1 MRRVG
6 WLDRA
11 GPHWRHRGQRPS
23 RAAQTQ
29 APRRQAQCGR
39 SRLAQSCSLHASG
52 AVPGKD
58 HSTHRSAVE
67 KGADAQLAAGEAQPS
82 PLGRPLTSFGS
93 AGSRLL
99 GWGQVG
105 PSEVWVQFAGMLA
118 LQREPWC
125 LFGRVRARWARGGP
139 RGADCIVGVLCPDPG
154 HSPAWPA
161 EGPVRGHRA
170 HP

>member
-67 KGADAQLAAGEAQPS
+67 KGADAQLAAEEKQHVDEASLRREFHSLSIVVHSLGEP
-82 PLGRPLTSFGS
+82 PCTGT
-93 AGSRLL
+93 
-99 GWGQVG
+99 
-105 PSEVWVQFAGMLA
+105 
-118 LQREPWC
+118 
-125 LFGRVRARWARGGP
+125 
-139 RGADCIVGVLCPDPG
+139 
-154 HSPAWPA
+154 
-161 EGPVRGHRA
+161 
-170 HP
+170 